1 MTQRNKLKHLSGW
14 LINVYLDSKKVR
26 RLRGSLVAT
35 TLHICP
41 NPFIWLRNKV
51 DSSDDLSLA
60 FLSNQNTALGDI
72 GQLSEPI
79 QEAVLWAVRFESEP
93 GVRAEA
99 LQSLVKLDIG
109 GKHIA
114 AMLQD
119 KLLVEPDQ
127 LVRV

>member
-1 MTQRNKLKHLSGW
+1 MS
-14 LINVYLDSKKVR
+14 
-26 RLRGSLVAT
+26 
-35 TLHICP
+35 
-41 NPFIWLRNKV
+41 
-51 DSSDDLSLA
+51 
-60 FLSNQNTALGDI
+60 LSNHITALGDI

-109 GKHIA
+109 GKQIA

-119 KLLVEPDQ
+119 KLLVEPDH
-127 LVRV
+127 LVRM